1 MKLARDCIEPLDLIS
16 IAFLICHQQ
25 YKINYHYTF
34 HMAELNL
41 IQAEEKARQLFA
53 AEIAGH
59 LGESVIE
66 LGFRIRAVEMALLA
80 EFQKGKI
87 AGTIHT
93 CIGQEL
99 SPAIISEYLN
109 KHDFLTSN
117 HRCHGHFIAKTKN
130 WKGLV
135 LEILG
140 SRHGVCRGVGS
151 SQHLYA
157 EGFLSNGPQGSLL
170 PVGTGISN
178 WMKSNNSD
186 GIAISFIGEGTLG
199 EGITHEAMNMAAVTR
214 SPQLFVCENNYYSQS
229 TKQSESV
236 SGEILKKPAAFGIR
250 HFSCNIWELEQMDLT
265 IKEALDYVRETKL
278 PGFLLIQCY
287 RIMAHSK
294 GDDDRELLEIET
306 FSALDPLSQLM
317 KSSPPHKRQYEEI
330 LGEVKEFIE
339 QHSTIENLQL
349 SEYAISILPTK
360 FESLVHPSSNSKIRT
375 VEAIR
380 NSLESVTEEGG
391 FLIGEDICDPYGGA
405 FKATRGI
412 SSKFP
417 DSVLNSPISEAA
429 LVGFAIGRALMGQ
442 DVIAEIMFGDFIT
455 YAFDQIVSNASKF
468 YHVYG
473 IHSGIPL
480 IIRVPSG
487 GHRGYGPT
495 HSQSIEK
502 HLLGIDNILVL
513 AISSL
518 ADPGIQYKSALK
530 LKVPTIAIENKIGY
544 SRMLFQ
550 NGNSLVFERS
560 SDGLGVLVIKSRICL
575 PQISIITY
583 GELAR
588 DVVDQLVA
596 LEAEFGVN
604 IEVLCLLQLHPI
616 PLELLLQRDL
626 GALTIVAE
634 EGSQAFGLGA
644 EIGSLLLER
653 SRNPVIFRRVSAEP
667 FPIASNRSLEE
678 QLLANIS
685 KIVNVIKAEIRNVK

>member
-1 MKLARDCIEPLDLIS
+1 MG
-16 IAFLICHQQ
+16 
-25 YKINYHYTF
+25 
-34 HMAELNL
+34 ELNL
-41 IQAEEKARQLFA
+41 IQAEEKARQLYSPK
-53 AEIAGH
+53 IASQ
-59 LGESVIE
+59 LGEKVIE
-66 LGFRIRAVEMALLA
+66 LGFRIRAVEMALL
-80 EFQKGKI
+80 EQFQKGKI

-99 SPAIISEYLN
+99 SPAMISQYLN

-117 HRCHGHFIAKTKN
+117 HRCHGHFIAKTQN
-130 WKGLV
+130 WQGLV

-178 WMKSNNSD
+178 WMKSKNSN

-199 EGITHEAMNMAAVTR
+199 EGIAHEAMNMAAVTK
-214 SPQLFVCENNYYSQS
+214 SPQLFVCENNFYSQS
-229 TKQSESV
+229 TQQSESV

-250 HFSCNIWELEQMDLT
+250 QFSCNIWELENMNLT
-265 IKEALDYVRETKL
+265 IKEALHYVRESKL

-287 RIMAHSK
+287 RMMAHSK
-294 GDDDRELLEIET
+294 GDDDRTLNEIET

-317 KSSPPHKRQYEEI
+317 NNSPVHRRQYEEI
-330 LGEVKEFIE
+330 LAEVKEFIE
-339 QHSTIENLQL
+339 QHSITENLEL
-349 SEYAISILPTK
+349 AEYTINTLPAK
-360 FESLVHPSSNSKIRT
+360 FKSLVHASSNSKIRT

-380 NSLESVTEEGG
+380 NSLASVTEEGG

-417 DSVLNSPISEAA
+417 DSVMNSPISEAA
-429 LVGFAIGRALMGQ
+429 LVGFATGRALMGQ
-442 DVIAEIMFGDFIT
+442 AVIAEIMFGDFIT

-473 IHSGIPL
+473 IHSGIPV

-495 HSQSIEK
+495 HSQSLEK

-518 ADPGIQYKSALK
+518 ADPGPQFESALK
-530 LKVPTIAIENKIGY
+530 LKIPTIVIENKIGY
-544 SRMLFQ
+544 SRILFQ
-550 NGNSLVFERS
+550 NENSLVLERS
-560 SDGLGVLVIKSRICL
+560 SDGLGAIVIKSKTSL

-588 DVVDQLVA
+588 DVVDHLVA

-604 IEVLCLLQLHPI
+604 IEVICLLQLHPI
-616 PLELLLQRDL
+616 PLELLLERDL
-626 GALTIVAE
+626 GAITIVAE

-685 KIVNVIKAEIRNVK
+685 KIVKVIKAEIKNVR